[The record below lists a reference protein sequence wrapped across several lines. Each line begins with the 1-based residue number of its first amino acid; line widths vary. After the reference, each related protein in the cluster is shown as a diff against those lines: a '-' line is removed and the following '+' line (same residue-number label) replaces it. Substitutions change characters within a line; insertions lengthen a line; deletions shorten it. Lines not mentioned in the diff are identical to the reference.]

1 LSTTRA
7 ERPDDGSAGPEGD
20 PGGIESGA
28 AQNRQVAV
36 AGTRR
41 VAVANPLFECL
52 LRLGDDRLVL
62 GHRLSEWC
70 GHGPILEEDI
80 ALANISLDLIGQA
93 ASILK
98 LAGDVEG
105 RGRSEDA
112 LAYFREAV
120 EYRNAL
126 MLELP
131 KGDFGFTIV
140 RQFLFD
146 AHSVLLWDGLVELL
160 SPPRALRTQ
169 GTAGAAAFEQLAGI
183 AAKALKED
191 KYHLR
196 HSSEWVVR
204 LGDGTE
210 ESQARAQAALDTLW
224 EYTAELFDADEVDAA
239 LASLGASVDRA
250 SIKARWDAM
259 VNDVLARATLTRPA
273 DGVPRRGGRRGRHTE
288 HLGHMLSTMQIVAR
302 SHPGASW

>member
-1 LSTTRA
+1 MNA
-7 ERPDDGSAGPEGD
+7 P
-20 PGGIESGA
+20 
-28 AQNRQVAV
+28 NV
-36 AGTRR
+36 AGLRTTP
-41 VAVANPLFECL
+41 VDNALFEYL
-52 LRLGDDRLVL
+52 LRLGDDRLIL

-80 ALANISLDLIGQA
+80 ALANIALDLVGH
-93 ASILK
+93 ASALLR
-98 LAGDVEG
+98 LAGETEG
-105 RGRSEDA
+105 KGRDEDA

-126 MLELP
+126 IVELP

-146 AHSVLLWDGLVELL
+146 VYSVLLWDAL
-160 SPPRALRTQ
+160 SSCQ
-169 GTAGAAAFEQLAGI
+169 HEQLAAI
-183 AAKALKED
+183 AAKCLKED

-210 ESQARAQAALDTLW
+210 ESHARVQTALEQLW
-224 EYTAELFDADEVDAA
+224 RYTHELLQGDAVDVAVA
-239 LASLGASVDRA
+239 DQGIVVDHGAIAS
-250 SIKARWDAM
+250 RWHTM
-259 VNDVLARATLTRPA
+259 VSDVVSRATLTLPTDTA
-273 DGVPRRGGRRGRHTE
+273 SNLGGRIGKHTE
-288 HLGHMLSTMQIVAR
+288 HLGHLLAEMQIVAR